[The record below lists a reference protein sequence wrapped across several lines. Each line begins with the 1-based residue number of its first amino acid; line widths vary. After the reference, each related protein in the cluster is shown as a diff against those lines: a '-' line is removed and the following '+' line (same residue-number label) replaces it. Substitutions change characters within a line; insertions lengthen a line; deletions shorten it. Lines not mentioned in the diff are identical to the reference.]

1 MIGDYNYNGN
11 HVNLQTDKL
20 AGGINA
26 CLGFVKVNNY
36 YVPNNCIGYWYKEK
50 NR

>member
-11 HVNLQTDKL
+11 HINLQTDKL

-36 YVPNNCIGYWYKEK
+36 YVPNNCIGYWYKER